1 MTESTINVE
10 NDNLIIDEKV
20 KLTKKNNIVASIFN
34 ENQFFTAGL
43 GLMGLGTGLALF
55 RHGIIQSM
63 HLAKRY
69 FTVSLEI
76 SSKDKSYLW
85 VLHWISS
92 QKLTKRMHQYSVET
106 MYKQH
111 DNGSSS
117 TTFSLIPGHGKHFF
131 KYKDAWIQFY
141 RERDGK
147 MIDLSTGSP
156 WETITL
162 TTLFEDRKIFTELLE
177 DAQNLAMKI
186 QQGKTV
192 IYTSWGSE
200 WRPFGQPRRRRILE
214 SVILDKDVKEQI
226 INDIKDFLNSG
237 DWYLQRGIPY
247 RRGYLFYG
255 PPGTGKTSF
264 IQSIAGKL
272 EYNICLLNLS
282 EKGLTD
288 DRLNFL
294 LSSVPTRSII
304 LLEDV
309 DSAFSKREQAE
320 KYGNNITFS
329 GFLNA
334 LDGVASAEDR
344 IIFMTTNHLDQ
355 LDSALI
361 RPGRVDVLKYFGF
374 ATDYQIQTMFLKF
387 YENKNKE
394 ANIFLEKVRATGVP
408 VSTAALQG
416 LFIYSKGDP
425 QRAIEMIHILNEI
438 S

>member
-1 MTESTINVE
+1 MNLENHNTMVE
-10 NDNLIIDEKV
+10 EVIGLNDEEKGGIS
-20 KLTKKNNIVASIFN
+20 NIFHK
-34 ENQFFTAGL
+34 NQFFTAGL
-43 GLMGLGTGLALF
+43 GLMGLGTVLALF
-55 RHGIIQSM
+55 RSGIIRSA

-76 SSKDKSYLW
+76 PSRDKSYLW
-85 VLHWISS
+85 ILHWISS
-92 QKLTKRMHQYSVET
+92 QRSIKSIHQFSLET
-106 MYKQH
+106 TYKQH
-111 DNGSSS
+111 ENGSSS
-117 TTFSLIPGHGKHFF
+117 TSFSLIPGLGKHFF
-131 KYKDAWIQFY
+131 KYKNAWIQFD
-141 RERDGK
+141 RQRDGK
-147 MIDLSTGSP
+147 MVDLSTGYP

-162 TTLFEDRKIFTELLE
+162 TTLFDDREIFKELLH
-177 DAQNLAMKI
+177 DAQNFAMKM
-186 QQGKTV
+186 QHGKTV

-214 SVILDKDVKEQI
+214 SVILDKEVKEQI
-226 INDIKDFLNSG
+226 IDDIKEFLNSG
-237 DWYLQRGIPY
+237 DWYFQRGIPY
-247 RRGYLFYG
+247 RRGYLFHG

-264 IQSIAGKL
+264 IQSIAGEL

-288 DRLNFL
+288 DRLNYL
-294 LSSVPTRSII
+294 LSNVPARSII

-309 DSAFSKREQAE
+309 DVAFSKREQTE
-320 KYGNNITFS
+320 EHGFRNNMTFS

-344 IIFMTTNHLDQ
+344 IVFMTTNYLDR
-355 LDSALI
+355 LDPALI

-387 YENKNKE
+387 YKNKNQE
-394 ANIFLEKVRATGVP
+394 ANIFLKKIRETGIP

-425 QRAIEMIHILNEI
+425 AQAIKMIHLLNEI
-438 S
+438 N